1 MLVGCEPYNNIYQQ
15 AALQYLRRLK
25 PLDGFS
31 VEKYIASSGKNQVRL
46 KRRWDDACP

>member
-1 MLVGCEPYNNIYQQ
+1 MNVHNVGGLNLQQQQQ

-46 KRRWDDACP
+46 KRR